1 MSSSE
6 LCDWLLQATLASTAA
21 IVLVLLL
28 RKPMRAMFG
37 PGVGYALWWLVPVA
51 TLASWLPPVSR
62 VTAVPLLEPVAS
74 LSQVVH
80 LATSDT
86 AQGGHL
92 KWVLLWWAGVMVQAL
107 WLAWQQTRFVAS
119 LGTLQHEPG
128 APGLLRAQSVAG
140 LPAVI
145 GVLHP
150 RIVLPADVD
159 DRYSL
164 NQRHL
169 MLAHEHAHMR
179 HGDPW
184 VNALVAV
191 WRCVFWF
198 NPLMHAAA
206 SRLRHDQELACD
218 QRVLS
223 AHPGARRAYADALF
237 KTLVAAQPIPV
248 ACHWGNT
255 HPVKERIMMLACL
268 HTPRRRRL
276 GLSLL
281 VCAALGAGSAAWSAQ
296 PQGPVASDA
305 GVTVTSQGHDYALQ
319 LWLRLDNAEPVAIAL
334 DGAYGEPFSVT
345 GGSGER
351 FEIAGSVTSASVQG
365 KPADRI
371 ALNISRDGVSV
382 ASPVLVL
389 ERGKRGAVRIGT
401 DTRDDQ
407 GKTAFEG
414 LKLEVQLAPAAGAS
428 A

>member
-1 MSSSE
+1 MTMSAD
-6 LCDWLLQATLASTAA
+6 LLQWLLHATLASTAA
-21 IVLVLLL
+21 LVIVLAL
-28 RKPMRAMFG
+28 RAVVRTVFG
-37 PGVGYALWWLVPVA
+37 SGVTYGLWWLLPVA
-51 TLASWLPPVSR
+51 VLASLLPPVAR
-62 VTAVPLLEPVAS
+62 ETAVPLLEPVAS
-74 LSQVVH
+74 LSQVAH
-80 LATSDT
+80 LPTSDT
-86 AQGGHL
+86 APGAHL
-92 KWVLLWWAGVMVQAL
+92 TWVLLWWAGVVVQAL
-107 WLAWQQTRFVAS
+107 WLAWQQARFVAS
-119 LGTLQHEPG
+119 LGTLQHETG
-128 APGLLRAQSVAG
+128 APDLLRAQSVAG

-145 GVLHP
+145 GVLRP

-164 NQRHL
+164 NQRRL
-169 MLAHEHAHMR
+169 MLAHEHAHVR

-237 KTLVAAQPIPV
+237 KTLLAAQPIPV

-281 VCAALGAGSAAWSAQ
+281 VCAALGVGSAAWSAQ
-296 PQGPVASDA
+296 PQGPAASDA

-334 DGAYGEPFSVT
+334 DGAYGKPFSVT
-345 GGSGER
+345 GER
-351 FEIAGSVTSASVQG
+351 FEIAGSVTSASVHG

-371 ALNISRDGVSV
+371 ALNISRDGVLV
-382 ASPVLVL
+382 AGPVLVL

-401 DTRDDQ
+401 DTRGDQ